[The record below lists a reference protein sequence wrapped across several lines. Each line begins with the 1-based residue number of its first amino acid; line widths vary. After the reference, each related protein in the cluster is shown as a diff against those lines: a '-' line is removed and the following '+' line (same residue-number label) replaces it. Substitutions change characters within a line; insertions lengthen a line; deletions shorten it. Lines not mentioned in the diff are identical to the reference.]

1 MNFLFFASI
10 SRNLNFSAFY
20 NSITRNEVSPTL
32 IMTLISRFIF
42 LYMILSVAVCL
53 KQYTH
58 LVHLYLPESRV
69 FVYQHMLMPVVR

>member
-20 NSITRNEVSPTL
+20 NSITRNEVSPYKVF
-32 IMTLISRFIF
+32 S
-42 LYMILSVAVCL
+42 YMILSVAVCL